1 MDEQQPQT
9 ERDQP
14 GATGQDRYLPSFY
27 LLLVANLFFFTGF
40 QWTFATLPDYV
51 QAIGGNAAQIGLAF
65 GLFSLSAVA
74 ARPLVGRLVDS
85 WGRKPVLLSGALLFA
100 LSPAL
105 YMVTRS
111 VLPFQLVRLLH
122 GVGIA
127 AFTTAYTTLVA
138 DLAPPGRRGEAIG
151 LSGVT
156 NNLGMVFA
164 PALGSYTAA
173 QAGWTVHFALSA
185 GITAITVLL
194 LLPVV
199 EPVRRP
205 APKGQSPRLRAVVRR
220 RTVWVAAFGIT
231 GLAVAYGAI
240 LSFLAPFAG
249 ERNLSVAGGYFTA
262 FALAMMVAQAVAGWL
277 SDRVGRRAVAIPGL
291 VLVVLAMTGLGL
303 AGSDAGLLAAGA
315 VFGLSWGL
323 ARAGIDTSVVDAVS
337 PKERGTAVGFLY
349 TMFDAGVGV
358 GSFGLGVVAQSWGY
372 AAAFYAAAIWA
383 AVALAGYLAWGRART
398 GAQLAD

>member
-1 MDEQQPQT
+1 
-9 ERDQP
+9 
-14 GATGQDRYLPSFY
+14 
-27 LLLVANLFFFTGF
+27 
-40 QWTFATLPDYV
+40 
-51 QAIGGNAAQIGLAF
+51 
-65 GLFSLSAVA
+65 
-74 ARPLVGRLVDS
+74 
-85 WGRKPVLLSGALLFA
+85 
-100 LSPAL
+100 
-105 YMVTRS
+105 
-111 VLPFQLVRLLH
+111 
-122 GVGIA
+122 
-127 AFTTAYTTLVA
+127 
-138 DLAPPGRRGEAIG
+138 
-151 LSGVT
+151 
-156 NNLGMVFA
+156 
-164 PALGSYTAA
+164 
-173 QAGWTVHFALSA
+173 
-185 GITAITVLL
+185 
-194 LLPVV
+194 
-199 EPVRRP
+199 
-205 APKGQSPRLRAVVRR
+205 
-220 RTVWVAAFGIT
+220 